1 MDTMADNRLQSG
13 APERLRLGTFTPSVL
28 LDVAREEGL
37 LDAAALDVVEVP
49 VPSSPA
55 QFASLAAGELDAV
68 FTSPDNTIAYRFLPG
83 NPLGRLLD
91 VEIVQ
96 AVDRG
101 LGLALAL
108 RPGLTELHPGLRFGV
123 DVPVSGFAFVGY
135 ALLERAG
142 LTRDDY
148 ELLTLGSTPRRAA
161 ALIAG
166 DCDATVLNAGNEV
179 RADADGATLVGTV
192 TELGP
197 YLGTVLAR
205 VESAPGRETVDRFAT
220 ALREAAAGILSGAY
234 RERAVL
240 AAERVL
246 GLPRDLAERHVD
258 VLTAPATGL
267 IGDGTV
273 DSAALATLVALRR
286 RHLPDDALDDVDP
299 TRLVRAGLLR

>member
-1 MDTMADNRLQSG
+1 MADNRLQSE
-13 APERLRLGTFTPSVL
+13 APARLRLGTFTPSVL

-37 LDAAALDVVEVP
+37 LDAAAVDVVEVP
-49 VPSSPA
+49 VASSPA
-55 QFASLAAGELDAV
+55 QFASLVAGDLDAV
-68 FTSPDNTIAYRFLPG
+68 FTSPDNTIAYRFLPS

-91 VEIVQ
+91 IEIVQ
-96 AVDRG
+96 AIDRG

-108 RPGLTELHPGLRFGV
+108 RPGLAEPHPGLRFGV

-166 DCDATVLNAGNEV
+166 DCDATILNAGNEV
-179 RADADGATLVGTV
+179 RAAAAGATLVSTV

-205 VESAPGRETVDRFAT
+205 LESAPGRETVDRFA
-220 ALREAAAGILSGAY
+220 AVLRDAAAGILAGAY
-234 RERAVL
+234 RARAVL

-246 GLPRDLAERHVD
+246 DLPRELAERHVD
-258 VLTAPATGL
+258 VLIDPASGL
-267 IGDGTV
+267 IADGSV
-273 DSAALATLVALRR
+273 DSAALANLVALRR
-286 RHLPDDALDDVDP
+286 RHLPDDTLDDVDP
-299 TRLVRAGLLR
+299 TRLVRAGVLR